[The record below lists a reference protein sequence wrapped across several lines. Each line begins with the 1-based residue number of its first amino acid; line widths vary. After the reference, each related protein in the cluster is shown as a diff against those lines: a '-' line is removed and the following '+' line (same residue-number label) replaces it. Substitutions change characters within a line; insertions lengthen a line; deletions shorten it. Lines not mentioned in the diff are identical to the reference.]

1 MLTNLIEEGK
11 VKCDRYWPEDGKMMF
26 GDIKVKL
33 AVTHVFADYTI
44 RRLLLSKK
52 GTDVQQVT
60 QFHFTS
66 WPDKGVPI
74 TPWALVDFEQRVAF
88 NPTSRPVVV
97 HCSAGVGRT
106 GTFIALRNVM
116 REAEETGRV
125 NFLQTVARLRQDR
138 MNMVQTAEQYEF
150 LHKAAQVAITCIG
163 TTITAYDVD
172 VKVQNLLDKSV
183 SGKTNLEKE
192 FNSVCAVSADLQTAG
207 KEEEKE
213 MKVYE
218 NNQDVDLMR
227 KNRCPE
233 IMPNRLYQA
242 KLSRSR
248 PEDSDYINAVVFPSF
263 TKLEHQLLTQLPLP
277 TTVED
282 FWRLIV
288 EYNVT
293 LVVVFDVDL
302 CYTTWYSLT
311 LGHYLPASANEM
323 LNIRDYTVELKS
335 SNTHTLWE
343 EKTVVVRTMGPLQLK
358 SFNTQDGHTVLHLQS
373 KLTTLDTKTLLQFIK
388 QTRKHANK
396 KGRVIYMCRDGATY
410 SGLVCVLNLLLD
422 RMDNDLRLAV
432 PLVVG
437 AVKSIRP
444 QVIPTLQQ
452 YHCLYQVLQ
461 RYSDT
466 TTTYSNLEK
475 KSEKLIQHLDNNVE
489 DNVLY
494 ANTE

>member
-1 MLTNLIEEGK
+1 MAFVDKITRSITAITK
-11 VKCDRYWPEDGKMMF
+11 
-26 GDIKVKL
+26 
-33 AVTHVFADYTI
+33 T
-44 RRLLLSKK
+44 K

-66 WPDKGVPI
+66 WPEKGVPI
-74 TPWALVDFEQRVAF
+74 TPWAWVDFEQRVAF

-150 LHKAAQVAITCIG
+150 LHKAVQVAIACIG
-163 TTITAYDVD
+163 STITAYYVD
-172 VKVQNLLDKSV
+172 LKVQHLLDKSA
-183 SGKTNLEKE
+183 SGKTNLDNE
-192 FNSVCAVSADLQTAG
+192 FHSVCAVSADLQTAG

-213 MKVYE
+213 LKVYE

-233 IMPNRLYQA
+233 IMPNELYRA
-242 KLSRSR
+242 KLRRSR
-248 PEDSDYINAVVFPSF
+248 PEDSDYINAVVFSSF
-263 TKLEHQLLTQLPLP
+263 TKLDHQLLTQLPLP

-293 LVVVFDVDL
+293 LVVVFDVGLVQHDK
-302 CYTTWYSLT
+302 T
-311 LGHYLPASANEM
+311 LGHYLPASVNEM

-343 EKTVVVRTMGPLQLK
+343 EKTVVVRTMGSLQLK

-388 QTRKHANK
+388 QISKHANK
-396 KGRVIYMCRDGATY
+396 KGRVLYMC
-410 SGLVCVLNLLLD
+410 SPV
-422 RMDNDLRLAV
+422 
-432 PLVVG
+432 
-437 AVKSIRP
+437 
-444 QVIPTLQQ
+444 
-452 YHCLYQVLQ
+452 
-461 RYSDT
+461 
-466 TTTYSNLEK
+466 
-475 KSEKLIQHLDNNVE
+475 
-489 DNVLY
+489 
-494 ANTE
+494 